1 MSSSSAD
8 LRQELSYLRD
18 NLIEAIRDH
27 RPGAVEDGLEIYT
40 ELISEFVELLSAVG
54 VSYDRER
61 AMQELTSIKG
71 GWDEVDWIRRDL
83 KDLTDA
89 AFDTA
94 DFRMIDEVFG
104 FVYGLAR
111 LALGKNDYYIYYH
124 F

>member
-27 RPGAVEDGLEIYT
+27 RPGSVEDGLQIYT

-54 VSYDRER
+54 VSYDKER
-61 AMQELTSIKG
+61 ATQEFTSLEG
-71 GWDEVDWIRRDL
+71 GWDEIDWVRRDL
-83 KDLTDA
+83 RDITDA

-94 DFRMIDEVFG
+94 DMRMIDEVFS
-104 FVYGLAR
+104 F
-111 LALGKNDYYIYYH
+111 
-124 F
+124 